1 MATIFPYE
9 TECAVCGK
17 TSPQVSAAAV
27 ESDAYPDLD
36 TRPGG
41 EEVRAAYTYRIQ
53 RCPHCGYCAPEIEL
67 DYPLAADAVRRAD
80 YKAILHR
87 QSLSDLGRAFLAW
100 ARIQELNEEHNGAAW
115 ATLHAAWACD
125 DADAPQ
131 AAALLRRQALESFK
145 RAIRPDGSLVG
156 FEEPGAQEIFLC
168 DLYRRVGL
176 FAPATQQAQAGLQKH
191 VTSLVA
197 ATLEY
202 ELELISRR
210 DRAAPAPGPARP
222 VREAQRAGR
231 DCLPARRFRKRSRP
245 MEGSPQVRRQHPVHC
260 CLS

>member
-115 ATLHAAWACD
+115 ATLHAILFTFIVGGL
-125 DADAPQ
+125 
-131 AAALLRRQALESFK
+131 AALA
-145 RAIRPDGSLVG
+145 
-156 FEEPGAQEIFLC
+156 AQ
-168 DLYRRVGL
+168 
-176 FAPATQQAQAGLQKH
+176 
-191 VTSLVA
+191 
-197 ATLEY
+197 
-202 ELELISRR
+202 
-210 DRAAPAPGPARP
+210 PAR
-222 VREAQRAGR
+222 RAGR
-231 DCLPARRFRKRSRP
+231 NGRQQTADRQIVEARIKRVVEVGLSGQAT
-245 MEGSPQVRRQHPVHC
+245 EVQHESPHQT
-260 CLS
+260 